1 MKGINLSGIGSL
13 LGRHVEK
20 IILGVV
26 AIVALVL
33 AWGGI
38 DALRSKSVTTDHK
51 PDAIATLAR
60 QAAERIET
68 ADAPPPER
76 LPPLKPLGPL
86 LDPWRPE
93 QVKIEPS
100 SVAAAPLARP
110 LVLAARTK
118 RETPSVFPLEN
129 LHTVAGIAVLES
141 TDDPAAIGQG
151 RMDA

>member
-68 ADAPPPER
+68 ADAPPP
-76 LPPLKPLGPL
+76 
-86 LDPWRPE
+86 
-93 QVKIEPS
+93 
-100 SVAAAPLARP
+100 
-110 LVLAARTK
+110 
-118 RETPSVFPLEN
+118 
-129 LHTVAGIAVLES
+129 
-141 TDDPAAIGQG
+141 
-151 RMDA
+151 